1 MSYIIKDY
9 TKKQA
14 LKMGLE
20 VKPSKHKG
28 KKIDV
33 YMGGKFMYAIGALGM
48 MDYPSY
54 LEKEGK
60 AKADERRR
68 LYHLRHKK
76 TTLGEQLAL
85 YLLW

>member
-14 LKMGLE
+14 LKLGVT

-33 YMGGKFMYAIGALGM
+33 YLNGEFLHAIGALGM

-60 AKADERRR
+60 EVAEKHRAA
-68 LYHLRHKK
+68 YHKRHKK
-76 TTLGEQLAL
+76 RTLGEQLAL